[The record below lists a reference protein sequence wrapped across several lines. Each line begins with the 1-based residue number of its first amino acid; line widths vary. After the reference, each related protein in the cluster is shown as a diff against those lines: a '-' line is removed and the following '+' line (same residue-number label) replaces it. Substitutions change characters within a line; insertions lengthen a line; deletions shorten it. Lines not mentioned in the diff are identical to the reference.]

1 MDILIELVLIIAA
14 SILWSLIMVGIS
26 AWGKKIVAKQ
36 NKKIDPLPFKV
47 KINPYGIGAWIF
59 FVVFFALAAALF
71 PVLYLCNIVDGLPI
85 EAAVGAA
92 VGFGLGAILFGVLL
106 IAFKRWGIE
115 VSEEGIKFTP
125 YFGKRKEYGWQ
136 DISRVEVSYPY
147 DIAYYKV
154 YINQKSKQ
162 ILTFSPLMAGGVRLA
177 ELLREKLLIW

>member
-1 MDILIELVLIIAA
+1 MDFLIELVLIIAA
-14 SILWSLIMVGIS
+14 SILWSLIMAGIS
-26 AWGKKIVAKQ
+26 AWGKKAVAKQ

-47 KINPYGIGAWIF
+47 KINVYGIGVLIF
-59 FVVFFALAAALF
+59 LVAFFSVAAALF
-71 PVLYLCNIVDGLPI
+71 PILYLCNIADGLPI

-92 VGFGLGAILFGVLL
+92 VGFGSGAILFGVLL
-106 IAFKRWGIE
+106 IAFKRWGID
-115 VSEEGIKFTP
+115 VSEDGIKFTP

-147 DIAYYKV
+147 DIASYKV

-162 ILTFSPLMAGGVRLA
+162 ILTFSPLMAGGVRFA